1 MIKLSDLKL
10 LNNETIRNDGEFD
23 NLGLLKFMSDRILV
37 NFYDESYLHTLLQ
50 NPHISCIITTKA
62 LAHLFDPNRY
72 GILISENPNKTFY
85 NIHDYLLDQTEFYW
99 KNFST
104 KIGKFSKIHPRAIIA
119 ENNVSIGEHC
129 IIEANVVINEHTLIG
144 DHVIIRAG
152 TILGGEG
159 FEFKTIDKKVFAVR
173 HAGGV
178 KINDNVEIQ
187 YNCTVDKSV
196 FKSFTEIGAN
206 TKIDNL
212 VYIAHN
218 NTIGTNCR
226 IAGSAAILGSSTIGN
241 NVWIGPNSSVSSEI
255 IIGNEAKV
263 TIGAVVTRDVAEGQR
278 VSGNF
283 AVDHSKFIPFLK
295 RFFS

>member
-10 LNNETIRNDGEFD
+10 FNNETILKEGEFD
-23 NLGLLKFMSDRILV
+23 NLGLLKFNSDKLLV
-37 NFYDESYLHTLLQ
+37 NFYDESYLPTLLQ

-62 LAHLFDPNRY
+62 LAPLFDTNRY

-85 NIHDYLLDQTEFYW
+85 NIHDYLLDNTEFYW
-99 KNFST
+99 KNFTTRIAESA
-104 KIGKFSKIHPRAIIA
+104 KIHPRAIVA
-119 ENNVSIGEHC
+119 DRNVSIGEQC
-129 IIEANVVINEHTLIG
+129 IIEANVVINENTLIG

-152 TILGGEG
+152 TIIGGEG
-159 FEFKTIDKKVFAVR
+159 FEFKTIENKVFAVR

-196 FKSFTEIGAN
+196 FKSFTKIGAN

-218 NTIGTNCR
+218 NNIGNNCR

-241 NVWIGPNSSVSSEI
+241 NVWIGPNSSISSEI
-255 IIGNEAKV
+255 TIGDEAKV

-283 AVDHSKFIPFLK
+283 AVDHGKFIPFLK
-295 RFFS
+295 KFFS